1 MTGAVGEETGQFRG
15 PTRIP
20 FMLKS
25 MAYFLGLDA
34 GATRT
39 RCVLAD
45 NDNILARASG
55 GTIKIMRRPVEDA
68 ERNLDALLR
77 DIAAESG
84 VSLDSIACTCVGL
97 AGISVP
103 RVADWV
109 RSELHAR
116 VGGEI
121 LLAGDEEI
129 ALEAAFSGG
138 PGVMVAA
145 GTGSNLI
152 GRACNGQRV
161 HVGGWGPVVA
171 DEGSGSWIGKRAVR
185 AVFDALDRDEE
196 TLMMKKVQEA
206 WELER
211 VIDLVDVANRIP
223 GPQFSKLTPIVVECA
238 QRGDP
243 DAIRILEQAGHFL
256 GTFAVLAVR
265 RVEKLEGEGAASPEV
280 AFTGS
285 ILSRIATVRERMIA
299 LIHREL
305 PGIQIQPEAVD
316 PVLGALWRARQHC
329 NSTPS
334 KDSSATVQASGAPA

>member
-1 MTGAVGEETGQFRG
+1 
-15 PTRIP
+15 
-20 FMLKS
+20 

-45 NDNILARASG
+45 NEKILARASS

-84 VSLDSIACTCVGL
+84 ISLDSIACTCVGL

-109 RSELHAR
+109 RNELHAR

-152 GRACNGQRV
+152 GRASNGQRV

-171 DEGSGSWIGKRAVR
+171 DEGSGNWIGKRAIR
-185 AVFDALDRDEE
+185 AVFDASDRDEE
-196 TLMMKKVQEA
+196 TLLMKKVQEA

-238 QRGDP
+238 QRGDA
-243 DAIRILEQAGHFL
+243 DAIRILEQAGYFL
-256 GTFAVLAVR
+256 GTFAVLTVR
-265 RVEKLEGEGAASPEV
+265 RVVKLEAAGALPPEV
-280 AFTGS
+280 AFAGS
-285 ILSRIATVRERMIA
+285 ILSRIAAVREAMIA
-299 LIHREL
+299 LIHREM
-305 PGIQIQPEAVD
+305 PGIKIRPEAVD

-329 NSTPS
+329 GSNPS
-334 KDSSATVQASGAPA
+334 LDSSATAQASGTPA

>member
-1 MTGAVGEETGQFRG
+1 
-15 PTRIP
+15 
-20 FMLKS
+20 
-25 MAYFLGLDA
+25 MAYFLGMDA

-45 NDNILARASG
+45 QHTVLARASS

-68 ERNLDALLR
+68 EKNLDALLH
-77 DIAAESG
+77 DIATESG
-84 VSLDSIACTCVGL
+84 IALDSIACTCVGL

-109 RSELHAR
+109 RTELHAR

-152 GRACNGQRV
+152 GRTSNGQRV

-196 TLMMKKVQEA
+196 TLLMKKVQEA
-206 WELER
+206 WELKR

-223 GPQFSKLTPIVVECA
+223 GPHFSKLTPIVVECA
-238 QRGDP
+238 QRGDA
-243 DAIRILEQAGHFL
+243 DAIRILAQAGEFL
-256 GTFAVLAVR
+256 GTFAVLAAR
-265 RVEKLEGEGAASPEV
+265 RVVKLEAEGTAPPEV
-280 AFTGS
+280 AFAGS
-285 ILSRIATVRERMIA
+285 ILSRIAPVREAMFA
-299 LIHREL
+299 VIHREL
-305 PGIQIQPEAVD
+305 PGIQIRTEAVD
-316 PVLGALWRARQHC
+316 PVLGALWRARQQC
-329 NSTPS
+329 VLSASP
-334 KDSSATVQASGAPA
+334 DSNAAIQASGTPA

>member
-1 MTGAVGEETGQFRG
+1 
-15 PTRIP
+15 
-20 FMLKS
+20 
-25 MAYFLGLDA
+25 
-34 GATRT
+34 
-39 RCVLAD
+39 VLAED
-45 NDNILARASG
+45 DTILARASS
-55 GTIKIMRRPVEDA
+55 GTIKIMRTPVEDA
-68 ERNLDALLR
+68 GKNLDALLR

-84 VSLDSIACTCVGL
+84 IDLASIACTCVGL
-97 AGISVP
+97 AGVSVP

-109 RSELHAR
+109 RNELHGR

-121 LLAGDEEI
+121 SLAGDEEI

-152 GRACNGQRV
+152 GRATNGRRV

-171 DEGSGSWIGKRAVR
+171 DEGSGSWIGRRAVR

-196 TLMMKKVQEA
+196 TLLMKKVQEA
-206 WELER
+206 WKLER
-211 VIDLVDVANRIP
+211 VVDLVDVANRIP

-238 QRGDP
+238 QRGDA
-243 DAIRILEQAGHFL
+243 DAIRILARAGHFL

-265 RVEKLEGEGAASPEV
+265 RVEKLESERAAPLEV

-285 ILSRIATVRERMIA
+285 ILSRIAPVRKAMFA

-305 PGIQIQPEAVD
+305 PGIQIRTEAVD
-316 PVLGALWRARQHC
+316 PVLGALWRARQQC
-329 NSTPS
+329 GSNPPTASST
-334 KDSSATVQASGAPA
+334 TVQTSDTTA